1 MPPSVYLPPSYRG
14 GLVEIRRERIERSI
28 VAQIGE
34 QQFEGI
40 KRGGRLSYRS
50 GQLRGGTG
58 RDDGTEHAG
67 LEGRPARGD
76 RRTAGRGEGQPIR
89 DDRRRRQV
97 HQHIVRPRRG
107 TGSGRGHGQRSS
119 LGRPRSGRAAA
130 AGRRGGH
137 GQRSSL
143 GRPRSGRAAAAGR
156 RGGGEAGRGRGSTG
170 GGVTVGAT
178 HRGRVV
184 RPAQNVLDGG

>member
-67 LEGRPARGD
+67 LEGRPAPGD
-76 RRTAGRGEGQPIR
+76 RRTAGRGEGQLIR
-89 DDRRRRQV
+89 DDGGRRQV

-130 AGRRGGH
+130 AGRRGG
-137 GQRSSL
+137 
-143 GRPRSGRAAAAGR
+143 
-156 RGGGEAGRGRGSTG
+156 GEAGRGRGSPG
-170 GGVTVGAT
+170 GGVTAGP
-178 HRGRVV
+178 REG
-184 RPAQNVLDGG
+184 